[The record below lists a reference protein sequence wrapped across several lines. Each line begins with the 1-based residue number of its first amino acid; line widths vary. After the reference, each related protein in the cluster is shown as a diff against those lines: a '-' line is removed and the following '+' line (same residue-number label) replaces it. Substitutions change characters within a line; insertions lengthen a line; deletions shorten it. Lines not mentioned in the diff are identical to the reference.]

1 LNAVDGKRGAEL
13 PGGGV
18 GRAGG
23 IDQHDAAVL
32 AAAGEAKLAI
42 GQTDDTGRERE
53 SVGHGARMV
62 GKILDLLALED
73 RWVLASSSGV
83 SITPCTVMLSV
94 WMGLRVASMPVS
106 PADAALMVVVRSSN
120 PLATTATTVS

>member
-1 LNAVDGKRGAEL
+1 MNAVDGKRGAEL

-42 GQTDDTGRERE
+42 GAAVREPHATPGTEASTLAQERNE
-53 SVGHGARMV
+53 LNHLYKLLVNLAPSGH
-62 GKILDLLALED
+62 
-73 RWVLASSSGV
+73 
-83 SITPCTVMLSV
+83 P
-94 WMGLRVASMPVS
+94 RVNRRDGEP
-106 PADAALMVVVRSSN
+106 
-120 PLATTATTVS
+120 

>member
-73 RWVLASSSGV
+73 RWGV
-83 SITPCTVMLSV
+83 
-94 WMGLRVASMPVS
+94 GLLKRRLNH
-106 PADAALMVVVRSSN
+106 ALHGNAFRMDGAEGGIYAGLPGGCGVDGGCEVVETFSHDSHDGR
-120 PLATTATTVS
+120 